1 MSMYDKNHY
10 NIVISLQLIKINE
23 KKKKQHDG
31 NRLPLDTPWWD
42 RPEVTLPH
50 ISLPLRTFSWLAICG
65 LPEHRMTQ
73 AVVHSPVTA
82 IYTSVCFTWLSG
94 CQSWLYFRIIY
105 RALNT
110 PGTQAPP
117 LSNESTASEGGAHT
131 SRCSPI
137 SPRDSNIQPG
147 FRNTSLKEFS
157 ESRHML
163 IHHWC

>member
-1 MSMYDKNHY
+1 M
-10 NIVISLQLIKINE
+10 
-23 KKKKQHDG
+23 KKKKKAAWWEQT
-31 NRLPLDTPWWD
+31 PLGH
-42 RPEVTLPH
+42 TLVRQAWSDAPSH
-50 ISLPLRTFSWLAICG
+50 FTSSANLLLTLAICG